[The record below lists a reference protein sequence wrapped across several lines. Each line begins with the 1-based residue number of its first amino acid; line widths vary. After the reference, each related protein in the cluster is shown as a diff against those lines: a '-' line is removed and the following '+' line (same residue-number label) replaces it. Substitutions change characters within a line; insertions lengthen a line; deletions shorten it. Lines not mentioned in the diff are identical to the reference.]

1 MTTITATAS
10 SSDSQ
15 AAWARLQASRRQL
28 AQDLIPVQADAQ
40 TITADRAAVA
50 AAEAELARLQGGRDV
65 VSGKVAATAVQ
76 AESAAVAQER
86 TVQATQTKKD
96 LPFGRALD
104 VTV

>member
-15 AAWARLQASRRQL
+15 AAWARLQTYRRQL
-28 AQDLIPVQADAQ
+28 ATDLIPTQADAQ

-50 AAEAELARLQGGRDV
+50 AAEAEVARLEGVRTV
-65 VSGKVAATAVQ
+65 TSGKVAAVAVQ
-76 AESAAVAQER
+76 AESAAAAQAQ
-86 TVQATQTKKD
+86 TVQAAEAKKD
-96 LPFGRALD
+96 LPYGRALD